1 MHWSDEVIK
10 EYQKFYRL
18 AFAYVK
24 NEQDA
29 MDVVQEAYLH
39 ALKGEAGLKREE
51 YAQTWFYRI
60 VINTAITF
68 LKKRSRLVA
77 LGELDEKE
85 AQGSIDTNH
94 ERAECRHILEQSIDV
109 LPQKYKTIILLR
121 FVSDKKISDIA
132 TILHLSENTVKT
144 RLYTALRK
152 LRVELKDSGLEDAL

>member
-51 YAQTWFYRI
+51 YALTWFYRI
-60 VINTAITF
+60 VMNTAITF
-68 LKKRSRLVA
+68 LKRRSRLVS
-77 LGELDEKE
+77 LGEMEDVE
-85 AQGSIDTNH
+85 AQEITDFSH
-94 ERAECRHILEQSIDV
+94 ERTECRQILGQVINI
-109 LPQKYKTIILLR
+109 LPHKYRTIIMLR
-121 FVSDKKISDIA
+121 FVSDKKLSEIA
-132 TILHLSENTVKT
+132 AILNLSENTVKT

-152 LRVELKDSGLEDAL
+152 LRSELKESGLEEAL